1 MFDLESQ
8 IRGWRSDLAAA
19 MGNVPEPLDELE
31 SHLRDDIDRRIQ
43 LGADAQSAFEA
54 ARAQLGEAGRLAQE
68 FAKTSDRRWIPGWIA
83 IGTVAA
89 VVLLTA
95 IWATAGASSGK
106 VRPLLAWHVITVT
119 GGYVAVLAVGMLAA
133 WSVFSSTILR
143 RSAARTRALQPVAL
157 KLSIAATIMTTI
169 GVVLGAFWSR
179 EHLGRYWGF
188 DLREIGGAAVIVWSV
203 LLVAMAV
210 HAARRSSRMTGL
222 LLASLAGNVVVSLS
236 WFGPGLTSG
245 GPTFAPTSG
254 PLLATFVLL
263 QLVLMAWQ
271 AMRGRADQR
280 LTAR

>member
-8 IRGWRSDLAAA
+8 IRGWRSELAAA

-54 ARAQLGEAGRLAQE
+54 ARAQLGQAKRVAQE
-68 FAKTSDRRWIPGWIA
+68 FARTRYRRWIPGWIA
-83 IGTVAA
+83 IGTVGAA
-89 VVLLTA
+89 VLLAA
-95 IWATAGASSGK
+95 IWATARASSGK
-106 VRPLLAWHVITVT
+106 VGPLLAWHVITVT

-133 WSVFSSTILR
+133 WSIFSSTILR

-169 GVVLGAFWSR
+169 GVVLGAFWAR

-188 DLREIGGAAVIVWSV
+188 DLKEIGGAAVIVWSV

-222 LLASLAGNVVVSLS
+222 LLASLAGNIVVSLS

-245 GPTFAPTSG
+245 GPTFAPMSG

-271 AMRGRADQR
+271 AMRGCAAHKADS
-280 LTAR
+280 